1 MLSLHVWL
9 DGASIEYP
17 TLVVPRMGAKALKVE
32 GATSRSGKRGFPPGH
47 HGILQG
53 IKTKTWLNNAE
64 YGKNSG
70 RMDNS
75 GTILGQ
81 L

>member
-1 MLSLHVWL
+1 MFGWTAPPLNIQPWLSH
-9 DGASIEYP
+9 
-17 TLVVPRMGAKALKVE
+17 TRMGAKALKVEE
-32 GATSRSGKRGFPPGH
+32 GATSRSGKRGFVPGH

-64 YGKNSG
+64 YGKSSG